1 MDRDAI
7 NHIKF
12 THFKIL
18 NTMKQIIN
26 YLNSENIKF
35 DTVKNQILL
44 KRTFVNYDLIQ
55 VISKAKLKTYEL
67 DTIIIIF

>member
-1 MDRDAI
+1 MARDAI

-12 THFKIL
+12 THFKTL

-26 YLNSENIKF
+26 YLNNENIKF
-35 DTVKNQILL
+35 DIVKNEILV
-44 KRTFVNYDLIQ
+44 KRDFVNYDLRQAIN
-55 VISKAKLKTYEL
+55 KAKLNTYEL